1 VTMRCI
7 HWTLLGA
14 AAVVATAACHTGPSA
29 ESYYGV
35 TEGRGIRVK
44 LLAGRK
50 ERTDGE
56 VLEVRDS
63 ALVILGEKCAVSV
76 VPFASIRLAAFKG
89 INPAYEKGIPTADE
103 RAELKMLSRFPG
115 GMPPSV
121 LDYYA
126 QCASTSKVGA
136 ALPDANTFLAIA
148 RRETN
153 RYQQLDSAI
162 AAGYR
167 RIGGDIPSLGEHWV
181 HPGLVMSGPIDPARP
196 SVLIYTRTATG
207 PVLAGVA
214 WTKVLA
220 AGEPYPDAPVGREAW
235 HEHNGSVAIESL
247 PMHHDHSGMAAT
259 EPTRV
264 AILHAWIWIGNP
276 RGTWVADNWALPFV
290 RAGLRA
296 DSVAVAA
303 AQALSLTTPGAVEY
317 YTRATAVSRAA
328 NDSST
333 LEHER
338 AMIAA
343 AAADAAAVRAGAAAK
358 LSAAQ
363 VARLGE
369 IWTALQLRLASPA
382 RSAGDPAPGSNSG
395 QGLAHGAHDGIR

>member
-1 VTMRCI
+1 MRYI

-14 AAVVATAACHTGPSA
+14 AAVITAAACHTGPSA
-29 ESYYGV
+29 TSYYGV

-44 LLAGRK
+44 LLVGKRA
-50 ERTDGE
+50 RTDGE

-63 ALVILGEKCAVSV
+63 ALVILGAKCAVSF
-76 VPFASIRLAAFKG
+76 VPFSSIRMAAFKG
-89 INPAYEKGIPTADE
+89 INPAYEKGVPTPDE

-126 QCASTSKVGA
+126 QCASTTKAGA
-136 ALPDANTFLAIA
+136 AMPDANAFLAIA
-148 RRETN
+148 KGATG
-153 RYQQLDSAI
+153 RYQRLDSAI

-196 SVLIYTRTATG
+196 SVLIYTRTSAG

-214 WTKVLA
+214 WTKVLG
-220 AGEPYPDAPVGREAW
+220 AGEPYPDAPVGRAAW

-247 PMHHDHSGMAAT
+247 PMHHDHGGMPAA

-264 AILHAWIWIGNP
+264 AILHAWIWIDNP

-290 RAGLRA
+290 RAGLQP
-296 DSVAVAA
+296 DSVAVEA
-303 AQALSLTTPGAVEY
+303 AQALSLTAPGAVDY
-317 YTRATAVSRAA
+317 YTRAAA
-328 NDSST
+328 ASLAPEDSAS
-333 LEHER
+333 LARKR
-338 AMIAA
+338 AMITAA
-343 AAADAAAVRAGAAAK
+343 AEDAKAVRAEASVR
-358 LSAAQ
+358 LSASQ
-363 VARLGE
+363 VE
-369 IWTALQLRLASPA
+369 RLAAVWCGLDDDCPPA
-382 RSAGDPAPGSNSG
+382 IADVRRWR
-395 QGLAHGAHDGIR
+395 HER